1 MIALDGN
8 SLTIEQ
14 LVRIARHGEE
24 VAFDPSTR
32 ERVAKSEALIARV
45 VENYRRAWEAGQSVP
60 HDYGIT
66 TGFGEFKN
74 KAIAPEDL
82 VQLQRNLLLSH
93 SVGVGENTDPD
104 DLANYF
110 PAEVVRG
117 ALATRLNAFL
127 KGHSGVRAKLVEV
140 VEAMLNRGVIP
151 LVPLRGSVGA
161 SGDLCPLSHLF
172 VTLLGEGRFYIDGVV
187 RASGAP
193 PGSAPEARTTPTF
206 HDASDLP
213 ALLGIDAEEMK
224 PTFKEGLALVNGANF
239 SAAMLALAAYDAQ
252 RLADLA
258 DETASLTLEA
268 MAGCTRALDAKVHH
282 ERGHDGQIESA
293 ERMRDMIIGSRLV
306 ERAGAVQDAYSLRCA
321 PQVHGATRDT
331 IRFVSTIAS
340 RELNAATDNPLFFP
354 EDDDPFDM
362 QFRANWPEWYRVDRV
377 GEQSP
382 RASCIG
388 RLHPHRRE
396 RGRSRVDVDPRRP
409 QVANRDLQRAGRDRD
424 RAAHRRA
431 GDRMARRLS
440 VRPESNHAAAPRP
453 RARRGTGAAAR
464 GSGQR
469 SRAQHRHATRT
480 RHARA
485 VPARPQRRASGV
497 PRPPAGRRHSRGA
510 ARDVLAL
517 LRRDPNHLLDVLPH
531 RIAGAAPR
539 CEPREIQILD
549 CILVEEPFAVLSER
563 RFAERLRERFEIALV
578 IAQPLDHVPVGSVH
592 DPVREPSLRA
602 IDLLRHPADER
613 VAFFHVEDVGMK
625 SEFEIDVRRFGIAR
639 QRDRALGE

>member
-293 ERMRDMIIGSRLV
+293 ERMRDMIIGSRLDDRGL
-306 ERAGAVQDAYSLRCA
+306 RACKHQRAPHANDARRRAQSRPA
-321 PQVHGATRDT
+321 AESDDATR
-331 IRFVSTIAS
+331 
-340 RELNAATDNPLFFP
+340 RELRT
-354 EDDDPFDM
+354 DDPAVH
-362 QFRANWPEWYRVDRV
+362 RRVDRV

-453 RARRGTGAAAR
+453 RARRGTGAAVR